1 MKSKLQHIKISD
13 LVSGFQYSELH
24 AKGLYGLSGTLTIQ
38 PEYQR
43 NYIYNDGKKDVAVI
57 DSLLKEY
64 PLGLIYFVDAS
75 SGYDDGQRHLEV
87 LDGQQRITSIG
98 RFCTE
103 KFAVKVGGRQ
113 RYFSSLS
120 AEEKQLLM
128 DTKLLVYVCEGTEAE
143 IKAWFE
149 TINTAGVPLNNQ
161 ELLNAAYSGPF
172 VTAAKAEFS
181 NDKNS
186 LQQKWS
192 NFVKGDPK
200 RQEVLEVALE
210 WISASKGQAI
220 GDYMAARRHD
230 AGIGELKDY
239 FTTVVEWVETVF
251 DGRTDSAM
259 RGLPWA
265 ALYEEFGQNAYDA
278 AALSARVEDL
288 RGDVYVKNDKGIY
301 EYALG
306 REQKPELLM
315 IRVFQPADIRTAY
328 TIQTK
333 AAKAKGVSN
342 CPTCA
347 GIVNANKT
355 RIYQQTEMDADHVTA
370 WSKGGAT
377 VLSNLEMLCKTHN
390 RAKGNR

>member
-1 MKSKLQHIKISD
+1 MKTDLKFIKISD

-43 NYIYNDGKKDVAVI
+43 NYIYNDGKRDVAVI
-57 DSLLKEY
+57 ESLLKEY

-75 SGYDDGQRHLEV
+75 SGYNDGKVHLEV

-98 RFCTE
+98 RFCTD
-103 KFAVKVGGRQ
+103 KFAVKVDGRE

-120 AEEKQLLM
+120 AEEKSLIL
-128 DTKLLVYVCEGTEAE
+128 DTELLVYVCKGTEPE

-149 TINTAGVPLNNQ
+149 TINTAGVELTPQ

-172 VTAAKAEFS
+172 VTAAKVEFS
-181 NDKNS
+181 NEKNA

-210 WISASKGQAI
+210 WVSAANGQKVD
-220 GDYMAARRHD
+220 DYMAAHRHD
-230 AGIGELKDY
+230 TGIDELKDY
-239 FTTVVEWVETVF
+239 FTTVIEWVETVF
-251 DGRTDSAM
+251 DGRTDSEM

-265 ALYEEFGQNAYDA
+265 DLYEEFGQNAYNGA
-278 AALSARVEDL
+278 QVSARVDEL
-288 RGDVYVKNDKGIY
+288 LGSVYVTKKRGIY
-301 EYALG
+301 EFVLG
-306 REQKPELLM
+306 GEQKPELLV

-328 TIQTK
+328 TKQTK
-333 AAKAKGVSN
+333 AAQAKGVSN

-347 GIVNANKT
+347 GIDNANKT
-355 RIYQQTEMDADHVTA
+355 RIYKQNEMDADHVTA

-377 VLSNLEMLCKTHN
+377 AISNLEMLCKTHN

>member
-1 MKSKLQHIKISD
+1 MKTELQHIKISD
-13 LVSGFQYSELH
+13 LVNGFQYSELH

-57 DSLLKEY
+57 ESLLKRY

-75 SGYDDGQRHLEV
+75 SGYDDEKVHLEV

-98 RFCTE
+98 RFFTE
-103 KFAVKVGGRQ
+103 KFAVKVGDRL

-120 AEEKQLLM
+120 ADEKKLLQ
-128 DTKLLVYVCEGTEAE
+128 DTELLVYVCEGTEPE

-149 TINTAGVPLNNQ
+149 TINTAGVPLNDQ
-161 ELLNAAYSGPF
+161 ELRNAAYSGPF

-181 NDKNS
+181 NEKNA

-200 RQEVLEVALE
+200 RQEVLEVALG
-210 WISASKGQAI
+210 WVSASQDQSI
-220 GDYMAARRHD
+220 DDYMASHRHD
-230 AGIGELKDY
+230 TGIAELKDY
-239 FTTVVEWVETVF
+239 FMTVIEWVETVF
-251 DGRTDSAM
+251 DGRTDGPM

-265 ALYEEFGQNAYDA
+265 ALYERFGQNAYDGS
-278 AALSARVEDL
+278 ALSARVEEL
-288 RGDVYVKNDKGIY
+288 RGDVYVRNAKGVY
-301 EYALG
+301 EYVLDG
-306 REQKPELLM
+306 EQRPELLD
-315 IRVFQPADIRTAY
+315 IRVFQAADIRAAY
-328 TIQTK
+328 TNQTN
-333 AAKAKGVSN
+333 AAETNGVSN

-347 GIVNANKT
+347 GIDNANKT
-355 RIYQQTEMDADHVTA
+355 RIYKQTEMDADHVTA

-377 VLSNLEMLCKTHN
+377 DLSNLEMLCVTHN

>member
-1 MKSKLQHIKISD
+1 MKTELRNIKISD
-13 LVSGFQYSELH
+13 LVRGFQYSELH
-24 AKGLYGLSGTLTIQ
+24 AKGLYGLSGSLTIQ

-43 NYIYNDGKKDVAVI
+43 SYIYNDGKKDVAVI
-57 DSLLKEY
+57 ESLLKEY

-75 SGYDDGQRHLEV
+75 AGYNDGKVHLEV

-103 KFAVKVGGRQ
+103 KFAVKVKERE

-120 AEEKQLLM
+120 EAEKNLIM
-128 DTKLLVYVCEGTEAE
+128 DTELLVYVCEGTEPE

-149 TINTAGVPLNNQ
+149 TINTAGVPLSAQ

-172 VTAAKAEFS
+172 VTAAKVEFS
-181 NDKNS
+181 NEKNS

-210 WISASKGQAI
+210 WVSSSQDKTVE
-220 GDYMAARRHD
+220 DYMAAHRHD
-230 AGIGELKDY
+230 TGIEELKDY
-239 FTTVVEWVETVF
+239 FTTVIEWVETVF
-251 DGRTDSAM
+251 GGRTDQQM

-265 ALYEEFGQNAYDA
+265 SLYEHYGQRPYDGDGM
-278 AALSARVEDL
+278 SERVDEL
-288 RGDVYVKNDKGIY
+288 RGDVYVRNAKGIY
-301 EYALG
+301 EYLLG
-306 REQKPELLM
+306 GEERTELLD

-328 TIQTK
+328 TNQTK
-333 AAKAKGVSN
+333 VAQARGVSN

-347 GIVNANKT
+347 TSGNANKD
-355 RIYQQTEMDADHVTA
+355 RIYKQSEMDADHVTA

-377 VLSNLEMLCKTHN
+377 DISNLEMLCKSHN
-390 RAKGNR
+390 RSKGNR

>member
-1 MKSKLQHIKISD
+1 MKTNLQHIKISD
-13 LVSGFQYSELH
+13 LVAGFQYSELH

-75 SGYDDGQRHLEV
+75 SGYNDGKVHLEV

-103 KFAVKVGGRQ
+103 KFAVKVDDRE

-120 AEEKQLLM
+120 ADEKKLLM
-128 DTKLLVYVCEGTEAE
+128 DTELLVYVCEGTEPE

-149 TINTAGVPLNNQ
+149 TINTAGVPLNDQ

-181 NDKNS
+181 NEKNS

-210 WISASKGQAI
+210 WVAASQGKTI
-220 GDYMAARRHD
+220 DDYMAVHRHD
-230 AGIGELKDY
+230 AGIAELKDY
-239 FTTVVEWVETVF
+239 FTTVIEWVETVF
-251 DGRTDSAM
+251 DGRTDKEM

-265 ALYEEFGQNAYDA
+265 ALYEKYGQNAYNGA
-278 AALSARVEDL
+278 AVSARVEEL
-288 RGDVYVKNDKGIY
+288 TASPHVTKKKGVY
-301 EYALG
+301 EYVLG
-306 REQKPELLM
+306 GEQQPELLV
-315 IRVFQPADIRTAY
+315 IRMFERSDIQTAY
-328 TIQTK
+328 AKQTK
-333 AAKAKGVSN
+333 AAKAAGVSN

-347 GIVNANKT
+347 GIDNANKT
-355 RIYQQTEMDADHVTA
+355 RIYKLGEMDADHVTA
-370 WSKGGAT
+370 WSKGGQSTLA
-377 VLSNLEMLCKTHN
+377 NLEMLCTTHN